1 METGDPVYLIANQ
14 KTLVEMS
21 NYVPLS
27 SKELENITG
36 FGKAKVH
43 KYGDLFLDVLQK
55 YASIDNLQSSM
66 ELHPKYLKSVGAKER
81 KVVKEKNEAIKKE
94 HGLSGTSMESFQ
106 LFQDGFTIEQIAEQ
120 RKLTQGTIQ
129 GHLANAIRVGK
140 LRLIDV
146 MEAEKGLHILKTIA
160 ANPDKGI
167 TEIKNILGDDYSFG
181 DVRLGMAQVER
192 NGEG

>member
-1 METGDPVYLIANQ
+1 MEKKNVEKKVEKIVEDYLIANQ

-81 KVVKEKNEAIKKE
+81 KVVKEKKCSKHTQIK
-94 HGLSGTSMESFQ
+94 F
-106 LFQDGFTIEQIAEQ
+106 
-120 RKLTQGTIQ
+120 
-129 GHLANAIRVGK
+129 
-140 LRLIDV
+140 
-146 MEAEKGLHILKTIA
+146 
-160 ANPDKGI
+160 
-167 TEIKNILGDDYSFG
+167 
-181 DVRLGMAQVER
+181 
-192 NGEG
+192 